1 MSLIQYTPPTLAEL
15 TADPE
20 QAYRDD
26 AFKAILNAN
35 PPEPWVKVNK
45 YANNSRYLPIDKV
58 ELLLDRI
65 YKKWRVEVKAQGHSF
80 NGVWVSIRLHVFNPV
95 TNEWDWNDGTGAEE
109 IQVKAGSSPADLAN
123 INKGALSMAYPKA
136 ETEAIKDAAHKFG
149 RIFGRDLNRKDLE
162 GFAPSQTLLTR
173 NQQRAL
179 TALESAKSVDELES
193 VFSSVSH
200 LGDFDDA
207 YQVAKERLSKQI
219 APKAKRN
226 PKASA
231 RRAK

>member
-1 MSLIQYTPPTLAEL
+1 MSNITTYKAPTLAEL

-26 AFKAILNAN
+26 AFKAILMSE
-35 PPEPWVKVNK
+35 PPEQWIKVNK

-65 YKKWRVEVKAQGHSF
+65 YKKWRVEVKDQGHSF

-95 TNEWDWNDGTGAEE
+95 SNEWDWNDGTGAEE

-136 ETEAIKDAAHKFG
+136 ESEAIKDASHKFG

-162 GFAPSQTLLTR
+162 GFAPSATLLSR
-173 NQQRAL
+173 NQQRTLAQFEKVDTL
-179 TALESAKSVDELES
+179 DGLEELMNMA
-193 VFSSVSH
+193 SH
-200 LGDFDDA
+200 LGDYEQA
-207 YQVAKERLSKQI
+207 YNVAKSRIGKQL
-219 APKAKRN
+219 PKPKRN

>member
-1 MSLIQYTPPTLAEL
+1 MSNITTYKAPTLAEL

-26 AFKAILNAN
+26 AFKAILMSE
-35 PPEPWVKVNK
+35 PPEQWIKVNK

-95 TNEWDWNDGTGAEE
+95 SNEWDWNDGTGAEE

-136 ETEAIKDAAHKFG
+136 ESEAIKDASHKFG

-162 GFAPSQTLLTR
+162 GFAPSATLLSR
-173 NQQRAL
+173 NQQRTLAQFEKVD
-179 TALESAKSVDELES
+179 TLEKLEELMS
-193 VFSSVSH
+193 MASH
-200 LGDFDDA
+200 LGDYEEA
-207 YQVAKERLSKQI
+207 YKVAKSRIGKQL
-219 APKAKRN
+219 PKPKRN